1 MFQLSLASKEL
12 FHSNFLFWIWQ
23 LNHKLF
29 KTMIQKLTS
38 DPTIGSDWPSDYILK
53 REYNHYDLCVLGEN
67 NKVLLVIENKVKS
80 IPTLKQLNEY
90 LREGHRH
97 VLLSLS
103 SDFPEKEKIEH
114 WEIVNYE
121 TLSKTLKEL
130 STHHAIS
137 PYHKSIIDDY
147 SGMIHHL
154 HQVQLEWSIDA
165 NADFFNSDNNCV
177 ILRINDIKEKIRF
190 SKMLV
195 MLKKLLVN
203 KLGIE
208 PDLNT
213 DRDYVFNTSGEIFIN
228 WGMTRGMGLLEVKIP
243 VEKNI
248 ALVIQIQG
256 DQYRHAVEL
265 YGFRK
270 KFEDNWND
278 VLQDSKLNWFF
289 RSHIIKNPFHLFS
302 NSELPLTI
310 WPKKGGCN
318 HYRNEFLYQ
327 SIKIPAN
334 TKISELLDMIVT
346 DCQKIKELTG
356 MSVAD

>member
-1 MFQLSLASKEL
+1 M
-12 FHSNFLFWIWQ
+12 
-23 LNHKLF
+23 
-29 KTMIQKLTS
+29 
-38 DPTIGSDWPSDYILK
+38 
-53 REYNHYDLCVLGEN
+53 
-67 NKVLLVIENKVKS
+67 
-80 IPTLKQLNEY
+80 
-90 LREGHRH
+90 
-97 VLLSLS
+97 S
-103 SDFPEKEKIEH
+103 SDFPEKEKIEQ

-147 SGMIHHL
+147 SEMIHHL

-165 NADFFNSDNNCV
+165 NADFFNSDNDCV

-243 VEKNI
+243 VAKNI
-248 ALVIQIQG
+248 ALLIQIQG

-265 YGFRK
+265 YGFK
-270 KFEDNWND
+270 KNFEDNWND

-289 RSHIIKNPFHLFS
+289 RSDIIKNPFHLFS
-302 NSELPLTI
+302 NSELPLAI

-318 HYRNEFLYQ
+318 HYGNQFLYQ

-346 DCQKIKELTG
+346 DCQKIKEVTG
-356 MSVAD
+356 TSVAD